1 MTNTASVV
9 DTINTDKQNN
19 ELVDDTLDENNNA
32 EPAEEGEPD
41 EEAEEA
47 EPVVEAEEA
56 EPVVEGEEAEPDEE
70 AEEAEPVVE
79 GEEAEPDEEA
89 EETEEAE
96 PVVEVEEAVIADVK
110 KQKRKKQT
118 VDIFHNTMITKKISV
133 PIHNVGK
140 NIRETLETI
149 ISTEIEGKCI
159 AEGYVKEKSTRIM
172 TYSCGVVT
180 SSKIMFDIVFE
191 CMICLPVEGMHIN
204 CVAKNI
210 TKAGIRA
217 ETEDTPSPVVIFV
230 ARDHHA
236 SLAKFAKVVPER
248 KIKVR
253 VIGQRYEL
261 NDKYISIIAELIDSN
276 VADNKVLKK
285 KTKKLVIRK

>member
-1 MTNTASVV
+1 MYVYYNMTNTTSVV
-9 DTINTDKQNN
+9 DTNITDKQNN
-19 ELVDDTLDENNNA
+19 ELVDDTLDENDNA
-32 EPAEEGEPD
+32 EPAEEVEPAEED
-41 EEAEEA
+41 EPAEEVEPAEEDEPAEEA
-47 EPVVEAEEA
+47 ESAEEA
-56 EPVVEGEEAEPDEE
+56 VP
-70 AEEAEPVVE
+70 AEEP
-79 GEEAEPDEEA
+79 
-89 EETEEAE
+89 
-96 PVVEVEEAVIADVK
+96 VIADVK

-149 ISTEIEGKCI
+149 ISSEIEGKCI

-236 SLAKFAKVVPER
+236 SLAKFGKVVPER

-276 VADNKVLKK
+276 VDDNKVLKK
-285 KTKKLVIRK
+285 KPKKLVIRK

>member
-32 EPAEEGEPD
+32 EPAEEAESVV
-41 EEAEEA
+41 EAEEA

-56 EPVVEGEEAEPDEE
+56 EPDEETEEAELDEE

-79 GEEAEPDEEA
+79 PEEAEPA
-89 EETEEAE
+89 
-96 PVVEVEEAVIADVK
+96 EEAVIADVK

>member
-1 MTNTASVV
+1 MTNTTSVV
-9 DTINTDKQNN
+9 DTNITDKQNN
-19 ELVDDTLDENNNA
+19 ELVDDTLDENDNA
-32 EPAEEGEPD
+32 DP
-41 EEAEEA
+41 AEEA
-47 EPVVEAEEA
+47 EVEPTEEAVPTEEA
-56 EPVVEGEEAEPDEE
+56 EVEPTEEAEV
-70 AEEAEPVVE
+70 EP
-79 GEEAEPDEEA
+79 
-89 EETEEAE
+89 TEEAE
-96 PVVEVEEAVIADVK
+96 PTKETEDESVEEAVPAEEAVITDVK

-149 ISTEIEGKCI
+149 ISSEIEGKCI

-236 SLAKFAKVVPER
+236 SLAKFGKVVPER

-276 VADNKVLKK
+276 IDDNKVLKK
-285 KTKKLVIRK
+285 KPKKLLIRK

>member
-1 MTNTASVV
+1 MTNTTSVV
-9 DTINTDKQNN
+9 DTNITDKQNN
-19 ELVDDTLDENNNA
+19 ELVDDTLDENDNA
-32 EPAEEGEPD
+32 EPTEEAVPAEEVVPAEEDVPTEEDEPAEEAES
-41 EEAEEA
+41 AEE
-47 EPVVEAEEA
+47 P
-56 EPVVEGEEAEPDEE
+56 
-70 AEEAEPVVE
+70 
-79 GEEAEPDEEA
+79 
-89 EETEEAE
+89 
-96 PVVEVEEAVIADVK
+96 VIADVK

-149 ISTEIEGKCI
+149 ISSEIEGKCI

-236 SLAKFAKVVPER
+236 SLAKFGKVVPER

-276 VADNKVLKK
+276 IDDNKVLKK
-285 KTKKLVIRK
+285 KTKKLLIRK

>member
-1 MTNTASVV
+1 MSNITSVV
-9 DTINTDKQNN
+9 DTIIADKPNN
-19 ELVDDTLDENNNA
+19 ELEEVNIEDILQDNITEDENTEPVDVPEQVDDT
-32 EPAEEGEPD
+32 
-41 EEAEEA
+41 
-47 EPVVEAEEA
+47 EPVGDS
-56 EPVVEGEEAEPDEE
+56 EPVDEP
-70 AEEAEPVVE
+70 
-79 GEEAEPDEEA
+79 
-89 EETEEAE
+89 
-96 PVVEVEEAVIADVK
+96 VIADVK
-110 KQKRKKQT
+110 KQKRKKQS

-149 ISTEIEGKCI
+149 ISSEIEGKCI
-159 AEGYVKEKSTRIM
+159 AEGFVKEKSTRIM

-180 SSKIMFDIVFE
+180 SNKVMFDIVFE

-236 SLAKFAKVVPER
+236 SLTKFGKVVPGR

-276 VADNKVLKK
+276 VGDNQGLKK
-285 KTKKLVIRK
+285 KIKKIVIRK

>member
-1 MTNTASVV
+1 MTNTTSVV
-9 DTINTDKQNN
+9 DTNITDKQNN
-19 ELVDDTLDENNNA
+19 ELVDDTLDENDNA
-32 EPAEEGEPD
+32 EPT
-41 EEAEEA
+41 EEAV
-47 EPVVEAEEA
+47 P
-56 EPVVEGEEAEPDEE
+56 
-70 AEEAEPVVE
+70 
-79 GEEAEPDEEA
+79 
-89 EETEEAE
+89 TEEAE
-96 PVVEVEEAVIADVK
+96 DEPTEEAEDEPTEEAEVEPTEEAEVEPTEEAVPAEEAVITDVK

-149 ISTEIEGKCI
+149 ISSEIEGKCI

-236 SLAKFAKVVPER
+236 SLAKFGKVVPER

-276 VADNKVLKK
+276 IDDNKVLKK
-285 KTKKLVIRK
+285 KPKKLLIRK

>member
-47 EPVVEAEEA
+47 EPA
-56 EPVVEGEEAEPDEE
+56 VEGEEAEP
-70 AEEAEPVVE
+70 AEEP
-79 GEEAEPDEEA
+79 EEAEPDEEA

>member
-32 EPAEEGEPD
+32 EPAEE
-41 EEAEEA
+41 
-47 EPVVEAEEA
+47 
-56 EPVVEGEEAEPDEE
+56 
-70 AEEAEPVVE
+70 
-79 GEEAEPDEEA
+79 
-89 EETEEAE
+89 TEEAE
-96 PVVEVEEAVIADVK
+96 PVVETEEAEEAETVVETEEAEPAEEAVFADVK

>member
-1 MTNTASVV
+1 MYVYYNMTNTTSVV
-9 DTINTDKQNN
+9 DTNITDKQNN
-19 ELVDDTLDENNNA
+19 ELVDDTLDENDNA
-32 EPAEEGEPD
+32 EPTEEAVPAEEVVPAEEDVPTEEDEPAEEAES
-41 EEAEEA
+41 AEE
-47 EPVVEAEEA
+47 P
-56 EPVVEGEEAEPDEE
+56 
-70 AEEAEPVVE
+70 
-79 GEEAEPDEEA
+79 
-89 EETEEAE
+89 
-96 PVVEVEEAVIADVK
+96 VIADVK

-149 ISTEIEGKCI
+149 ISSEIEGKCI

-236 SLAKFAKVVPER
+236 SLAKFGKVVPER

-276 VADNKVLKK
+276 IDDNKVLKK
-285 KTKKLVIRK
+285 KTKKLLIRK

>member
-1 MTNTASVV
+1 MYVYYNMTNTTSVV
-9 DTINTDKQNN
+9 DTNITDKQNN
-19 ELVDDTLDENNNA
+19 ELVDDTLDENDNA
-32 EPAEEGEPD
+32 DP
-41 EEAEEA
+41 AEEA
-47 EPVVEAEEA
+47 EVEPTEEAVPTEEA
-56 EPVVEGEEAEPDEE
+56 EVEP
-70 AEEAEPVVE
+70 
-79 GEEAEPDEEA
+79 
-89 EETEEAE
+89 TEEAE
-96 PVVEVEEAVIADVK
+96 PTKETEDESVEEAVPAEEAVITDVK

-149 ISTEIEGKCI
+149 ISSEIEGKCI

-236 SLAKFAKVVPER
+236 SLAKFGKVVPER

-276 VADNKVLKK
+276 IDDNKVLKK
-285 KTKKLVIRK
+285 KPKKLLIRK

>member
-1 MTNTASVV
+1 MYLYYNMTNTTSVV

-19 ELVDDTLDENNNA
+19 EFVEDTLDENNNA
-32 EPAEEGEPD
+32 DP
-41 EEAEEA
+41 
-47 EPVVEAEEA
+47 
-56 EPVVEGEEAEPDEE
+56 
-70 AEEAEPVVE
+70 
-79 GEEAEPDEEA
+79 
-89 EETEEAE
+89 TEEAE
-96 PVVEVEEAVIADVK
+96 PAEEADPTEEAEPAEEAVIADVK

-149 ISTEIEGKCI
+149 ISSEIEGKCI

-236 SLAKFAKVVPER
+236 SLAKFGKVIPGR

-276 VADNKVLKK
+276 VADNKMLKK

>member
-1 MTNTASVV
+1 MYVYYNMTNTTSVV

-32 EPAEEGEPD
+32 EPAEEAEPDEEAEEGEPD

-47 EPVVEAEEA
+47 ESA
-56 EPVVEGEEAEPDEE
+56 VEGEEAEPDEE
-70 AEEAEPVVE
+70 AEEAEP
-79 GEEAEPDEEA
+79 DEEA
-89 EETEEAE
+89 EEAE

-236 SLAKFAKVVPER
+236 SLAKFAKVVPDR

>member
-1 MTNTASVV
+1 MSNITSVV
-9 DTINTDKQNN
+9 DTIIADKPNN
-19 ELVDDTLDENNNA
+19 ELEEVKIEDILQDNITEDENTGQVDVS
-32 EPAEEGEPD
+32 EQVDVP
-41 EEAEEA
+41 
-47 EPVVEAEEA
+47 EPVDVT
-56 EPVVEGEEAEPDEE
+56 EPVDEP
-70 AEEAEPVVE
+70 
-79 GEEAEPDEEA
+79 
-89 EETEEAE
+89 
-96 PVVEVEEAVIADVK
+96 VIADVK
-110 KQKRKKQT
+110 KQKRKKQS

-149 ISTEIEGKCI
+149 ISSEIEGKCI
-159 AEGYVKEKSTRIM
+159 AEGFVKEKSTRIM
-172 TYSCGVVT
+172 TYSCGVVS
-180 SSKIMFDIVFE
+180 SSKVMFDIVFE

-236 SLAKFAKVVPER
+236 SLAKFGKVVPGR

-276 VADNKVLKK
+276 VGDNQGLKK
-285 KTKKLVIRK
+285 KIKKIVIRK

>member
-1 MTNTASVV
+1 MYVYYNMANGNETKTTDNKTKLGDELEKIQLKQVIDVTTIPNTE
-9 DTINTDKQNN
+9 N
-19 ELVDDTLDENNNA
+19 EEAD
-32 EPAEEGEPD
+32 PAEEAVST
-41 EEAEEA
+41 EEAESTEEADPAEEA
-47 EPVVEAEEA
+47 ESTEEADPAEEA
-56 EPVVEGEEAEPDEE
+56 ES
-70 AEEAEPVVE
+70 
-79 GEEAEPDEEA
+79 
-89 EETEEAE
+89 TEE
-96 PVVEVEEAVIADVK
+96 PVIADVK

-140 NIRETLETI
+140 NIRVTLETI
-149 ISTEIEGKCI
+149 ISSEIEGKCI
-159 AEGYVKEKSTRIM
+159 AEGYVKEQSTRIM

-236 SLAKFAKVVPER
+236 SLAKFGKVVPGR

-276 VADNKVLKK
+276 VDDNKDFKK
-285 KTKKLVIRK
+285 KSKKLVIRK